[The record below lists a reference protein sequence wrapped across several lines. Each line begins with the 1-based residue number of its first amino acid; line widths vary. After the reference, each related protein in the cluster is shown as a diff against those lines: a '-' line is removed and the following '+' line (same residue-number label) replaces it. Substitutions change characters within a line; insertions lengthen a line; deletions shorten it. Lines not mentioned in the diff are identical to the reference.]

1 MGPATR
7 QMWIF
12 LIFLVLLSVI
22 SNTLLQT
29 THSIAG
35 GLYMSLFMWTPG
47 LAALITCALCRRDVR
62 SLGWGWL
69 SVRHKA
75 CGYFLPLAYIA
86 PVYILTWVSIRGSF
100 SIASFL
106 ADSAKTVHFPESPRL
121 ATFGIYVP
129 LVLTFGILARFAN
142 ALGEELGWRG
152 FLLPLLTERLG
163 FRPAALVTGL
173 IWAVWHYPLLMLSG
187 WITKP
192 KSAVEMAF
200 FTGMVVGL
208 SFVIGWLRM
217 KTQSIWPGVLLH
229 AAHNGFLQTVFN
241 PLTAPVGKARF
252 ITTEFGPG
260 LMLTATAVGLV
271 LSLRNDHVG
280 Q

>member
-1 MGPATR
+1 MGSAVPQIWTFLA
-7 QMWIF
+7 F
-12 LIFLVLLSVI
+12 LILLSAV
-22 SNTLLQT
+22 SSTLLQT

-47 LAALITCALCRRDVR
+47 LAALNTCALYRRDVS
-62 SLGWGWL
+62 SLGWGWPP
-69 SVRHKA
+69 VRHKA
-75 CGYFLPLAYIA
+75 CGYFLPLAYIL
-86 PVYILTWVSIRGSF
+86 PVYIVTWVSIGGSF
-100 SIASFL
+100 SGAPFV
-106 ADSAKTVHFPESPRL
+106 AAGAKAVRFPQSPRL
-121 ATFGIYVP
+121 ATFGISLP
-129 LVLTFGILARFAN
+129 LVLAFGVLARFAN
-142 ALGEELGWRG
+142 TLGEELGWRG

-229 AAHNGFLQTVFN
+229 AAHNGFLQTVFD
-241 PLTAPVGKARF
+241 PL
-252 ITTEFGPG
+252 
-260 LMLTATAVGLV
+260 
-271 LSLRNDHVG
+271 
-280 Q
+280 